1 MLKIRIHFVQDRLD
15 AVKLLEQYYPAEP
28 YHAVADEAS
37 VKSEKNLLKTEIDA
51 YITTFVADSVMK
63 GLDDAGWQKHLDTC
77 KALNVDHYVELM
89 QIPYDKFNE
98 MS

>member
-1 MLKIRIHFVQDRLD
+1 MLKIRIHFVQDRLG

-63 GLDDAGWQKHLDTC
+63 GLDDAGWQKASGYLQSAECGSLCGAD
-77 KALNVDHYVELM
+77 ADS
-89 QIPYDKFNE
+89 I
-98 MS
+98 